1 MYGTI
6 GIYSIIYSVYTLI
19 FVGLIPPIILCIFG
33 YLTYCNMR
41 DIHNR
46 VRSIVNHDISLRRR
60 DRELMVIVIS
70 EVFFYI
76 ITTSPYPIIV
86 LEMMISRYV
95 ISNKTIQYSQI
106 ESFIFT
112 IAFLLLFVNN
122 TAPFY
127 IYLIVSKS
135 FRRNFKQLFID
146 FYGKLRRNETPV
158 QIIPRRY

>member
-1 MYGTI
+1 
-6 GIYSIIYSVYTLI
+6 
-19 FVGLIPPIILCIFG
+19 
-33 YLTYCNMR
+33 
-41 DIHNR
+41 
-46 VRSIVNHDISLRRR
+46 
-60 DRELMVIVIS
+60 MVIVIS